1 MAFDPITAGLGL
13 AEKLIDRF
21 IPDPALKA
29 KALGDLRAMSHEEV
43 KLVIGSETQL
53 MLAQIQ
59 TNQVEAQHGGWFK
72 GGWRPAIGWT
82 CAAAFALKFV
92 IFPILILF
100 VQVIAHFTGAVLFP
114 LEFLPELEWTDL
126 LPIMLGML
134 GLGTMR
140 TYEKAKTMIENRI
153 SQGAG

>member
-1 MAFDPITAGLGL
+1 MALDPITAGLGL

-21 IPDPALKA
+21 IPDPTLKA

-59 TNQVEAQHGGWFK
+59 TNQVEAQHGGLFK

-82 CAAAFALKFV
+82 CAVAFMLKFV
-92 IFPILILF
+92 IFPVLIFL
-100 VQVIAHFTGAVLFP
+100 VQTIAHFTGAELFP
-114 LEFLPELEWTDL
+114 LENLPDLEWTDL

-153 SQGAG
+153 QQGAG